1 MFSPGIKC
9 ISRLARGVVVFCLFA
24 ASSLSA
30 PSKLG
35 DLNGDGVIDVFDLT
49 RLREHI
55 RKANP
60 LPQNLTPFADLTGDG
75 FVNEDDAT
83 ALINV
88 IVGRDAA
95 KSLPLASIRE
105 TSPFAGE
112 SSVALTREII
122 LRFTMPLALDATLTT
137 WDFNTQTPGNFY
149 AEGGGRKLLTRVE
162 LSGDRLKATL
172 FFLEPV
178 PASTRV
184 TVTFNGTGINDLLS
198 RFIDPEGDG
207 NAGGV
212 FTYTYDTAP
221 ITPVIG
227 TGIIGHVYASEK
239 GPGGNDVP
247 LPGVLVRVVGSETL
261 FTFTAVDGS
270 FSLNPCPAGRFFVE
284 VDGRT
289 SALSNFPD
297 GGYYPYINKPWEALP
312 GKADNLAAGTGLI
325 YLPLVPANTL
335 QPVSAT
341 EETKIAFAPSVVAA
355 NPALAG
361 VEIYVPPNSLFA
373 DDGTRGGKVGLAPV
387 ASDRLPEPLPPG
399 LNHTLDISIQTD
411 GATNFDRPVPVR
423 FPNLPDP
430 VTGIKLPPGEK
441 SALWSYNHDKG
452 AWEIVG
458 PMTVTDDGNF
468 VVTDAGVGVRQP
480 GWHGSMPG
488 VGGTGGSPRR
498 APPLCKEHTLGD
510 YIKLVYDVG
519 QAAAEC
525 AAEFVKLARGI
536 KCSLELGSLLVE
548 VGVKSAEFGK
558 QLAAG
563 MSFEAASAAVAIL
576 RNLAEQVEAGTECI
590 TETVGVPEPTG
601 VLILALKI
609 FNCVGNALD
618 AAGAVCDFVANPPP
632 DTPDNC
638 KPSRLAKGI
647 CTGIDVAKS
656 LHAEADNYVKL
667 AQKGVGQATSAAVLF
682 TLRDIENKLNE
693 IILIRHGGKRA
704 QSTTEPPLTSEE
716 AAALRL
722 KAEAIQEAAALN
734 ESGFLIVGSGEV
746 PAANLR
752 QRIVNLTENISSMV
766 ELEGA
771 GGSGQYYYSFTYRS
785 EVIRGRSSSLGDE
798 LNIALPPDTTYEYR
812 VFDVTTGWFMQ
823 TFGMTGTNG
832 SQHPISAPILEAQ
845 DPGTDQDGDGLGEN
859 IEGIIGTDPN
869 NADTDGDGIS
879 DGAEVHAG
887 TDPVDGTPVT
897 TGVISVTDTP
907 GRARHIVAQNAIAIL
922 ADSVE
927 GVSVFNVANA
937 LNPVRTAQI
946 RLGGSTESVAL
957 DGTMGAATGA
967 SLSLVDLNDLSN
979 VRVMKQLLL
988 GGTPRA
994 VAAAGGIAY
1003 AGLDNGQLVA
1013 VDMAAG
1019 VELDRLQVSTEALH
1033 DLSFAGDVLYA
1044 RSSNHVY
1051 AIEFAA
1057 AGMTVSGSASV
1068 SSGSSGRQR
1077 LFAGGGLAY
1086 APFDQGYTILSLS
1099 DPLHPVVTQTVFTQQ
1114 RGWRELV
1121 PTGSGLGVAAMGLNP
1136 GGDADVHLYDL
1147 NPGGFGSQFLTT
1159 FVTPGTAEAVSIYNG
1174 LAYVAD
1180 GDAGLTVVNYKAYDA
1195 LGVPPTIT
1203 ITTGFPAVSGMIQ
1216 AEEGKL
1222 GRVTAAVTDDVQ
1234 VRNVE
1239 FYVDGQLAVTDGNFP
1254 FEHRFIT
1261 PLLAPGK
1268 NSFTLRARATD
1279 TGGNAT
1285 WSETLT
1291 VTLVAD
1297 ATPPRVIRFA
1307 PPNGALTGSL
1317 RTLSAVFSEP
1327 INSSTLTSETF
1338 SLVAAGPDGIFNT
1351 TDDTAPAGGALSY
1364 RESSHSAFLNFA
1376 SDLTPGLY
1384 RLTVRAAL
1392 ADLAGNVIAIS
1403 AQAQIRVFAF
1413 SDRDSDGVPD
1423 DVEPLLGLDP
1433 DNPDTNGNGIRDGLE
1448 DFDHDGLVNAGEI
1461 YIGTDPRNPD
1471 SNNNG
1476 IPDGLEDPDSD
1487 GLNNAREFE
1496 AGTDPNNAD
1505 TDGDGWNDETEVTG
1519 GSSPTDPRSRPLG
1532 KIVGAPL
1539 VSVVRIG
1546 DITSGLLSNRSV
1558 IAQPAV
1564 FVIRTESDPD
1574 SPNGSL
1580 GSASLAARPTV
1591 YTSRQFSG
1599 SDGSGNGTASVI
1611 AAPLVY
1617 VARYDPPAGSDK
1629 WLSGTIQAQPSITL
1643 LRPTSDPNSG
1653 LGGASFI
1660 AAPGLTTLRLDVSGL
1675 FLAQPPVTI
1684 EIQNQ

>member
-1 MFSPGIKC
+1 MFSPDIERFC
-9 ISRLARGVVVFCLFA
+9 RAARGLLVLCLFTASALA
-24 ASSLSA
+24 A
-30 PSKLG
+30 PTKLG
-35 DLNGDGVIDVFDLT
+35 DLNSDGVLDVFDLT

-137 WDFNTQTPGNFY
+137 WDFNTQTPGTFY

-198 RFIDPEGDG
+198 RAIDPEGDG

-239 GPGGNDVP
+239 GPGENDVP

-261 FTFTAVDGS
+261 FTFTAADGS
-270 FSLNPCPAGRFFVE
+270 FNLNPCPAGRFFVE

-312 GKADNLAAGTGLI
+312 GKADNLAAGTGVI

-341 EETKIAFAPSVVAA
+341 EETKIAFAPAVVAA

-399 LNHTLDISIQTD
+399 LNHALDISIQTD

-430 VTGIKLPPGEK
+430 VTGIKLPPGAK

-452 AWEIVG
+452 AWEIAG
-458 PMTVTDDGNF
+458 PMTVTEDGNF
-468 VVTDAGVGVRQP
+468 LVTDVGVGVRQP

-488 VGGTGGSPRR
+488 RQIDLPPAFFVPDPRPTASPSPTPIFPDVEIKIRTFIPSEAVVLDSVVASLFAGFAGDHRSFSYLEGTSRTQQEIVVNVGTDDPVRPLNAGSDITTKYRYEDTLEIAGKPNWYRGLVSGAVALAHARSEHNESNSSAPIIRLRENLVTVLCYVAIHNQLQPGAPDLDYRISVRLEGKNDGTVEYEIHGLHDGFPAYEMYLNGRQIYTYNPLDTGKGPTALFPSMDEEFFR
-498 APPLCKEHTLGD
+498 AGTLGAT
-510 YIKLVYDVG
+510 G
-519 QAAAEC
+519 P
-525 AAEFVKLARGI
+525 
-536 KCSLELGSLLVE
+536 
-548 VGVKSAEFGK
+548 
-558 QLAAG
+558 
-563 MSFEAASAAVAIL
+563 
-576 RNLAEQVEAGTECI
+576 RNLAEQIVP
-590 TETVGVPEPTG
+590 TET
-601 VLILALKI
+601 
-609 FNCVGNALD
+609 
-618 AAGAVCDFVANPPP
+618 
-632 DTPDNC
+632 
-638 KPSRLAKGI
+638 
-647 CTGIDVAKS
+647 
-656 LHAEADNYVKL
+656 
-667 AQKGVGQATSAAVLF
+667 
-682 TLRDIENKLNE
+682 
-693 IILIRHGGKRA
+693 
-704 QSTTEPPLTSEE
+704 
-716 AAALRL
+716 
-722 KAEAIQEAAALN
+722 
-734 ESGFLIVGSGEV
+734 EV
-746 PAANLR
+746 PAT
-752 QRIVNLTENISSMV
+752 QYS
-766 ELEGA
+766 GA
-771 GGSGQYYYSFTYRS
+771 YYYLEENVSTGDIILRGLSNTSRLNSLALGSNGEVYRVTIYS
-785 EVIRGRSSSLGDE
+785 PE
-798 LNIALPPDTTYEYR
+798 LNRFAYLL
-812 VFDVTTGWFMQ
+812 FDAANAGQVTT
-823 TFGMTGTNG
+823 
-832 SQHPISAPILEAQ
+832 SEKILLGQ
-845 DPGTDQDGDGLGEN
+845 VSRPDSDFDGLNDLAEK
-859 IEGIIGTDPN
+859 IIGTDAN
-869 NADTDGDGIS
+869 NRDTDGDGIP
-879 DGAEVHAG
+879 DGIEIAQG
-887 TDPVDGTPVT
+887 SNPLDGIAIRSGVLT
-897 TGVISVTDTP
+897 TLDTP
-907 GRARHIVAQNAIAIL
+907 GHAKDIAAQNTIAIL
-922 ADSVE
+922 ADSSE
-927 GVSVFNVANA
+927 GVSIFNVANA

-957 DGTMGAATGA
+957 DGTLAAATGS
-967 SLSLVDLNDLSN
+967 SLSLLDLSDLSN
-979 VRVMKQLLL
+979 VRVTKQLLL

-1003 AGLDNGQLVA
+1003 AGLDNGQLIA

-1019 VELDRLQVSTEALH
+1019 GELERLQISPEPIH

-1051 AIEFAA
+1051 AIEFAP
-1057 AGMTVSGSASV
+1057 AGMTVAGSAPM

-1086 APFDQGYTILSLS
+1086 APFDQGYNILSLS
-1099 DPLHPVVTQTVFTQQ
+1099 DPLYPVVTQTVFTQQ

-1121 PTGSGLGVAAMGLNP
+1121 PTGSGLGVAAVGLNP

-1147 NPGGFGSQFLTT
+1147 DPNGFGSQFLTT
-1159 FVTPGTAEAVSIYNG
+1159 FVTPGVAEAISIYNG

-1195 LGVPPTIT
+1195 LGVPPTIS
-1203 ITTGFPAVSGMIQ
+1203 IATGFAAAGGNLE

-1222 GRVTAAVTDDVQ
+1222 GRVTAAVSDDVQ
-1234 VRNVE
+1234 VRKVE
-1239 FYVDGQLAVTDGNFP
+1239 FYIDGQLAVVDGNFP

-1268 NSFTLRARATD
+1268 TSFTLRAKATD

-1297 ATPPRVIRFA
+1297 ATPPRVIRFS

-1317 RTLSAVFSEP
+1317 RILSAVFSEP
-1327 INSSTLTSETF
+1327 INPSTLTAEAF
-1338 SLVAAGPDGIFNT
+1338 SLVGAGPDGVFNT
-1351 TDDTAPAGGALSY
+1351 TDDTAPAGGALTY
-1364 RESSHSAFLNFA
+1364 RESSHSAFLSFA

-1384 RLTVRAAL
+1384 RLTIRAPL
-1392 ADLAGNVIAIS
+1392 ADLAGNAFAIP

-1413 SDRDSDGVPD
+1413 ADRDSDGVPD

-1476 IPDGLEDPDSD
+1476 IPDGQEDPDGD
-1487 GLNNAREFE
+1487 GLNNAREFG

-1519 GSSPTDPRSRPLG
+1519 GSSPTDPHSRPVG

-1546 DITSGLLSNRSV
+1546 DLSSGLLSNGSV
-1558 IAQPAV
+1558 VAQPLV
-1564 FVIRTESDPD
+1564 FVIRPESDPN

-1580 GSASLAARPTV
+1580 GSASFVARPTV
-1591 YTSRQFSG
+1591 YTSRQS
-1599 SDGSGNGTASVI
+1599 SIADGSASVI

-1617 VARYDPPAGSDK
+1617 VVRYDPPAGSAN
-1629 WLSGTIQAQPSITL
+1629 WLSGTIQAQPSITV

-1660 AAPGLTTLRLDVSGL
+1660 ATPGLTTLRLEISGL

-1684 EIQNQ
+1684 EIQKQ